1 MEKATLK
8 ATKRDG
14 KIGGKN
20 LLRSGLIPAVIYNHG
35 KSESIQVLEKDTRKL
50 FAHGISESRL
60 IDLDIEGKIEQVFVK
75 DYQSHPVNEVLQHL
89 DFYRVSQ
96 DEKLRTRI
104 AVHVEGKPEGVKNGG
119 ILEVFLTEVP
129 YETYPRHLTEFLS
142 IDISH
147 LDIGDSIHVG
157 DVKLPP
163 DSKILMDAQTVI
175 AHVTHQA
182 KEEDAA
188 PVAAVPGAGDAAAAA
203 AAAPAAAGAA
213 KAEPAKK

>member
-8 ATKRDG
+8 AQKRDT

-20 LLRSGLIPAVIYNHG
+20 LLRAGIIPAVIYNHG

-60 IDLDIEGKIEQVFVK
+60 IDLDVEGKIEQVFVK
-75 DYQSHPVNEVLQHL
+75 DYQTHPVNEMLQHL

-104 AVHVEGKPEGVKNGG
+104 AVHIEGKAEGVKNGG
-119 ILEVFLTEVP
+119 IMEVFLTEVP
-129 YETYPRHLTEFLS
+129 YETYPKYLSEFLT
-142 IDISH
+142 IDVSH
-147 LDIGDSIHVG
+147 LQIGDSLHVS

-163 DSKILMDAQTVI
+163 DSKILMDPQTVI
-175 AHVTHQA
+175 CHVTHQA
-182 KEEDAA
+182 KEEA
-188 PVAAVPGAGDAAAAA
+188 PVAA
-203 AAAPAAAGAA
+203 AAAPGAAAPAAEAAKTEGAA

>member
-8 ATKRDG
+8 AQKRDG
-14 KIGGKN
+14 KVSGKN
-20 LLRSGLIPAVIYNHG
+20 LLRAGIIPAVIYNHG
-35 KSESIQVLEKDTRKL
+35 KSESIQVFEKDTRKL

-60 IDLDIEGKIEQVFVK
+60 IDLDIDGRIEQVFVK
-75 DYQSHPVNEVLQHL
+75 DYQSHPVNENLQHL

-104 AVHVEGKPEGVKNGG
+104 PVHVEGRPEGVKNGG
-119 ILEVFLTEVP
+119 VLEVFLTEVP
-129 YETYPRHLTEFLS
+129 YETYPKYLTEFLT

-147 LDIGDSIHVG
+147 LDIGASIHVG

-163 DSKILMDAQTVI
+163 DSRILMDPQTVI
-175 AHVTHQA
+175 CHVTHAA
-182 KEEDAA
+182 KEEET
-188 PVAAVPGAGDAAAAA
+188 AAAA
-203 AAAPAAAGAA
+203 AAAPAAGAAPAAAA

>member
-20 LLRSGLIPAVIYNHG
+20 LLRSGVIPAVIYNHG
-35 KSESIQVLEKDTRKL
+35 KSENIQVLEKDTKKL

-60 IDLDIEGKIEQVFVK
+60 IDLDVEGKIESVFVK
-75 DYQSHPVNEVLQHL
+75 DYQTHPVSEVLQHL

-104 AVHVEGKPEGVKNGG
+104 AVHIEGKAQGVKDGG
-119 ILEVFLTEVP
+119 IMEVFLTEVP
-129 YETYPRHLTEFLS
+129 YETYPKYLSDFLT
-142 IDISH
+142 IDVSN
-147 LDIGDSIHVG
+147 LGIGDSLHVS

-163 DSKILMDAQTVI
+163 DSKILMDPQTVI
-175 AHVTHQA
+175 CHVTHQA
-182 KEEDAA
+182 KEEE
-188 PVAAVPGAGDAAAAA
+188 PVAT
-203 AAAPAAAGAA
+203 AAPAAAAGDAGAAGAAPAAGAAA

>member
-20 LLRSGLIPAVIYNHG
+20 LLRSGIIPAVIYNHG

-60 IDLDIEGKIEQVFVK
+60 IDLDVDGKIEQVFVK

-142 IDISH
+142 IDITH
-147 LDIGDSIHVG
+147 LDIGDSIHVS

-163 DSKILMDAQTVI
+163 DSKILMDPQTVI

-182 KEEDAA
+182 KEEEAA
-188 PVAAVPGAGDAAAAA
+188 PAA
-203 AAAPAAAGAA
+203 AAAPAAGEAAAAPAAGAAPAA

>member
-20 LLRSGLIPAVIYNHG
+20 LLRSGVIPAVIYNHG

-50 FAHGISESRL
+50 FAHGISESTL
-60 IDLDIEGKIEQVFVK
+60 IDLDVEGKIEQVFVK
-75 DYQSHPVNEVLQHL
+75 AYQSHPVSEVVQHL

-104 AVHVEGKPEGVKNGG
+104 AVHIDGKAQGVKDGG
-119 ILEVFLTEVP
+119 IMEVFLTEVP

-147 LDIGDSIHVG
+147 LNIGDSLHVS

-163 DSKILMDAQTVI
+163 DSKILMDPQTVI
-175 AHVTHQA
+175 CHVTHQA
-182 KEEDAA
+182 KEEEATAPTAAAGAA
-188 PVAAVPGAGDAAAAA
+188 PAAGDAAAAGA
-203 AAAPAAAGAA
+203 AA
-213 KAEPAKK
+213 KTEPAKK

>member
-8 ATKRDG
+8 AQKRDG
-14 KIGGKN
+14 KVGGKN
-20 LLRSGLIPAVIYNHG
+20 LLRAGIIPAVIYNHG
-35 KSESIQVLEKDTRKL
+35 KSESIQVFEKDTRKL

-60 IDLDIEGKIEQVFVK
+60 IDLDIDGKIEQVFVK
-75 DYQSHPVNEVLQHL
+75 DYQSHPVNEMLQHL

-104 AVHVEGKPEGVKNGG
+104 AVHVEGKAEGVKNGG
-119 ILEVFLTEVP
+119 IMEIFLTEVP
-129 YETYPRHLTEFLS
+129 YETFPKYLTEFLT

-147 LDIGDSIHVG
+147 LQIGDSLHVS

-163 DSKILMDAQTVI
+163 DSKILMDPQTVI
-175 AHVTHQA
+175 CHVTHQA
-182 KEEDAA
+182 KEEAAA
-188 PVAAVPGAGDAAAAA
+188 PAAAA
-203 AAAPAAAGAA
+203 AAAPAAGAAAPAAAAAA

>member
-1 MEKATLK
+1 MAKATLK

-20 LLRSGLIPAVIYNHG
+20 LLRTGIIPAVIYNHG
-35 KSESIQVLEKDTRKL
+35 KSENIQIQEKDTRKL
-50 FAHGISESRL
+50 FAHGISESTL

-75 DYQSHPVNEVLQHL
+75 DYQSHPVSEVLQHL

-104 AVHVEGKPEGVKNGG
+104 AVHIEGKAQGVKDGG
-119 ILEVFLTEVP
+119 IMEVFLTEVP
-129 YETYPRHLTEFLS
+129 YETYPKHLTDFLT

-147 LDIGDSIHVG
+147 LGIGDSLHVS

-163 DSKILMDAQTVI
+163 DSKILMDPQTVI
-175 AHVTHQA
+175 CHVTHQA
-182 KEEDAA
+182 KEEEAT
-188 PVAAVPGAGDAAAAA
+188 PAAAAGA
-203 AAAPAAAGAA
+203 APAAGAAAPAAGDAA

>member
-8 ATKRDG
+8 AQKRDG

-20 LLRSGLIPAVIYNHG
+20 LLRSGIIPAVVYNHG
-35 KSESIQVLEKDTRKL
+35 KSENIQVFEKDTRKL

-75 DYQSHPVNEVLQHL
+75 EYQSHPVSEILQHL
-89 DFYRVSQ
+89 DFYRISQ

-104 AVHVEGKPEGVKNGG
+104 AIHIEGKAEGVKNGG
-119 ILEVFLTEVP
+119 VLEVFLTEVP
-129 YETYPRHLTEFLS
+129 YETFAKHLSESLVVDVTNLN
-142 IDISH
+142 
-147 LDIGDSIHVG
+147 IGDSIHVS

-175 AHVTHQA
+175 CHVTHAA
-182 KEEDAA
+182 KEEAA
-188 PVAAVPGAGDAAAAA
+188 PVAAAPGAAPTTEAAPAAA
-203 AAAPAAAGAA
+203 AAAPKADAA
-213 KAEPAKK
+213 KK

>member
-8 ATKRDG
+8 AQKRDG
-14 KIGGKN
+14 KVSGKN
-20 LLRSGLIPAVIYNHG
+20 LLRSGIIPAVIYNHG
-35 KSESIQVLEKDTRKL
+35 KSENIQVFEKDTRKL

-75 DYQSHPVNEVLQHL
+75 DYQLHPVSEALQHL

-104 AVHVEGKPEGVKNGG
+104 AIHIEGKAEGVKAGG
-119 ILEVFLTEVP
+119 VLEVFLTEVP
-129 YETYPRHLTEFLS
+129 YETYPRYLTDFLT
-142 IDISH
+142 IDVSH
-147 LDIGDSIHVG
+147 LNIGDSIHAS

-163 DSKILMDAQTVI
+163 DSRILMDPQTVI
-175 AHVTHQA
+175 CHVTHAA
-182 KEEDAA
+182 KEEE
-188 PVAAVPGAGDAAAAA
+188 AAAATPA
-203 AAAPAAAGAA
+203 AGAAPAATAAAPAATA

>member
-8 ATKRDG
+8 AQKRDG
-14 KIGGKN
+14 KTGGKN
-20 LLRSGLIPAVIYNHG
+20 LLRAGIIPAVIYNHG

-60 IDLDIEGKIEQVFVK
+60 IDLDIDGRIEQVFVK
-75 DYQSHPVNEVLQHL
+75 DYQTHPVNETLQHL

-119 ILEVFLTEVP
+119 VLEIFLTEVP
-129 YETYPRHLTEFLS
+129 YETYPRFLTDFLT

-147 LDIGDSIHVG
+147 LNIGDSIHVS
-157 DVKLPP
+157 DVKLPQ
-163 DSKILMDAQTVI
+163 DSRILMDPQTVI
-175 AHVTHQA
+175 CHVTHAAQ
-182 KEEDAA
+182 EEES
-188 PVAAVPGAGDAAAAA
+188 A
-203 AAAPAAAGAA
+203 AAAPAAGPAPAASAAPAAA

>member
-8 ATKRDG
+8 AQKRDG
-14 KIGGKN
+14 KTSGKN
-20 LLRSGLIPAVIYNHG
+20 LLRAGIIPAVIYNHG
-35 KSESIQVLEKDTRKL
+35 KSENIQVFEKDTRKL

-75 DYQSHPVNEVLQHL
+75 DYQLHPVNDSLQHL

-104 AVHVEGKPEGVKNGG
+104 AVHIEGKAEGVKAGG
-119 ILEVFLTEVP
+119 VLEVFLTEVP
-129 YETYPRHLTEFLS
+129 YETYPRYLSDFLT

-147 LDIGDSIHVG
+147 LNIGDSIHVS

-163 DSKILMDAQTVI
+163 DSRILMDPQTVI
-175 AHVTHQA
+175 CHVTHAA
-182 KEEDAA
+182 KEEETAA
-188 PVAAVPGAGDAAAAA
+188 TPAAG
-203 AAAPAAAGAA
+203 AAPAAAQAAPAAA
-213 KAEPAKK
+213 KTEPAKK

>member
-8 ATKRDG
+8 AQKRDT

-20 LLRSGLIPAVIYNHG
+20 LLRAGIIPAVIYNHG

-60 IDLDIEGKIEQVFVK
+60 IDLDVEGKIEQVFVK
-75 DYQSHPVNEVLQHL
+75 DYQTHPVNEMLQHL
-89 DFYRVSQ
+89 DFYRVLQ
-96 DEKLRTRI
+96 DEKLCTRI
-104 AVHVEGKPEGVKNGG
+104 VVYIEGKAEGVKNGG
-119 ILEVFLTEVP
+119 IMEVFLTEVP
-129 YETYPRHLTEFLS
+129 YETFPKYLTEFLT

-147 LDIGDSIHVG
+147 LQIGDSLHVS

-163 DSKILMDAQTVI
+163 DSKILMDPQTVI
-175 AHVTHQA
+175 CHVTHQA
-182 KEEDAA
+182 KEEAAA
-188 PVAAVPGAGDAAAAA
+188 PAAAA
-203 AAAPAAAGAA
+203 AAAPAAGAAAPAAAAAA

>member
-8 ATKRDG
+8 AQKRDG

-20 LLRSGLIPAVIYNHG
+20 LLRAGIIPAVIYNHG
-35 KSESIQVLEKDTRKL
+35 KSESIQVFEKDTRKL

-60 IDLDIEGKIEQVFVK
+60 IDLDVDGKIEQVFVK
-75 DYQSHPVNEVLQHL
+75 DYQTHPVNEMLQHL

-104 AVHVEGKPEGVKNGG
+104 AVHVEGKAEGVKNGG
-119 ILEVFLTEVP
+119 VLEVFLTEVP
-129 YETYPRHLTEFLS
+129 YETYPRFLTDFLA

-147 LDIGDSIHVG
+147 LNLGDSIHVS
-157 DVKLPP
+157 DVKLPQ
-163 DSKILMDAQTVI
+163 DSRILMDPQTVI
-175 AHVTHQA
+175 CHVTHAA
-182 KEEDAA
+182 KEEES
-188 PVAAVPGAGDAAAAA
+188 
-203 AAAPAAAGAA
+203 AAPAAGTAPAAGAAPAPAA

>member
-1 MEKATLK
+1 MAKATLK

-20 LLRSGLIPAVIYNHG
+20 LLRAGVIPAVIYNHG
-35 KSESIQVLEKDTRKL
+35 KSESIQIQEKDTRKL
-50 FAHGISESRL
+50 FAHGISESTL

-75 DYQSHPVNEVLQHL
+75 DYQTHPVSEVLQHL

-104 AVHVEGKPEGVKNGG
+104 AVHIEGKAQGVKDGG
-119 ILEVFLTEVP
+119 IMEVFLTEVP
-129 YETYPRHLTEFLS
+129 YETYPKHLTDFLS

-147 LDIGDSIHVG
+147 LGIGDSLHVS

-163 DSKILMDAQTVI
+163 DSKILMDPQTVI
-175 AHVTHQA
+175 CHVTHQA
-182 KEEDAA
+182 KEEE
-188 PVAAVPGAGDAAAAA
+188 
-203 AAAPAAAGAA
+203 AAPAAAGAA
-213 KAEPAKK
+213 PAAGAAAPAADAAKAEPAKK

>member
-1 MEKATLK
+1 MAKATLK

-20 LLRSGLIPAVIYNHG
+20 LLRSGIIPAVIYNHG
-35 KSESIQVLEKDTRKL
+35 KSESIQIQEKDTRKL
-50 FAHGISESRL
+50 FAHGISESTL

-75 DYQSHPVNEVLQHL
+75 DYQSHPVSEVLQHL

-104 AVHVEGKPEGVKNGG
+104 AVHIEGKAQGVKDGG
-119 ILEVFLTEVP
+119 IMEVFLTEVP
-129 YETYPRHLTEFLS
+129 YETYPKHLTEFLA

-147 LDIGDSIHVG
+147 LGIGDSLHVS

-163 DSKILMDAQTVI
+163 DSKILMDPQTVI
-175 AHVTHQA
+175 CHVTHQA
-182 KEEDAA
+182 KEEE
-188 PVAAVPGAGDAAAAA
+188 
-203 AAAPAAAGAA
+203 AAPAAAGAA
-213 KAEPAKK
+213 PAAGAAAPAADAAKAEPAKK